1 MNHEASSIDA
11 IRDGMRACE
20 LPPHVLLAE
29 DDEPMREM
37 LAGLLRDEG
46 YDVTEVDNGAQLIRV
61 LELAGASKL
70 QVELVITDVR
80 MPGFSGLEVLEYMRF
95 TGWSVPV
102 IVMTSAGD
110 ERTHAEARDLDA
122 SEVLDM
128 PFEIATFKAA
138 ITPILPPPSSRPKM
152 VTA

>member
-11 IRDGMRACE
+11 IRDGMNAGE

-29 DDEPMREM
+29 DDGPMREM
-37 LAGLLRDEG
+37 LAGLLRDDG
-46 YDVTEVDNGAQLIRV
+46 YEVTEVDSGAQLIRA

-128 PFEIATFKAA
+128 PFEVATFKAA

-152 VTA
+152 VTV

>member
-11 IRDGMRACE
+11 SRDGMRVGDP
-20 LPPHVLLAE
+20 PPHVLLAE
-29 DDEPMREM
+29 DDEPMRAM
-37 LAGLLRDEG
+37 LARLLRDEG

-70 QVELVITDVR
+70 QVELIITDVR

-138 ITPILPPPSSRPKM
+138 ITPILPPPSSRSKI